1 MSATTH
7 GISALYSLV
16 EQPGSSFTTT
26 RAGFDSGRRTFKCW
40 QSVVGTLEPLRGS
53 PDSTYFGM
61 KVDTVEVTFDTA
73 GVATLQVSHL
83 GIKNQSQ
90 TKEDEFQY
98 SVTDET
104 PVIYA
109 PTFDW
114 QASIPKP
121 QVTRT
126 FITDKLPTTKIG
138 RFDVPLKYADMIPG
152 DTVYYEEAGTTWL
165 YTFWF
170 KAWRLIGRTIKT
182 VAGVADLYEITETH
196 QWDFEVRYITSI

>member
-1 MSATTH
+1 MSATIH
-7 GISALYSLV
+7 GGSELYLLV

-26 RAGFDSGRRTFKCW
+26 RAGFDSGRRTFRCW
-40 QSVVGTLEPLRGS
+40 QSVAGTLEPLRGS
-53 PDSTYFGM
+53 ADSTYFGM
-61 KVDTVEVTFDTA
+61 KVDAVEVTFDKA
-73 GVATLQVSHL
+73 GIATMQVSYL

-104 PVIYA
+104 PEIYE

-126 FITDKLPTTKIG
+126 YITRTLPTSKIG
-138 RFDVPLKYADMIPG
+138 RFDVPLKYADMVPA
-152 DTVYYEEAGTTWL
+152 DFVVYEEVPAVWF

-170 KAWRLIGRTIKT
+170 KAWRLIGRTIKN
-182 VAGVADLYEITETH
+182 VGDLYEITETH
-196 QWDFEVRYITSI
+196 QWDFEVRYITRT

>member
-7 GISALYSLV
+7 GSSALYSLV

-61 KVDTVEVTFDTA
+61 KVDTVEVTFDKA
-73 GVATLQVSHL
+73 GVATLQVSYL

-104 PVIYA
+104 PKIYYNA
-109 PTFDW
+109 SFDW

-126 FITDKLPTTKIG
+126 YITRTLPTTKIG
-138 RFDVPLKYADMIPG
+138 RFDVPLKYADMVPG
-152 DTVYYEEAGTTWL
+152 DTVYYEEVPALWK

-170 KAWRLIGRTIKT
+170 KAWKLIGRTIKN
-182 VAGVADLYEITETH
+182 VADLYEITETH
-196 QWDFEVRYITSI
+196 QWDFEVRYIERI

>member
-1 MSATTH
+1 MSATIH
-7 GISALYSLV
+7 GGSELYLLV

-40 QSVVGTLEPLRGS
+40 QSVAGTLEPLRGS
-53 PDSTYFGM
+53 ADSTYFGM
-61 KVDTVEVTFDTA
+61 KVDAVEVTFDKA
-73 GVATLQVSHL
+73 GIATMQVSYL

-104 PVIYA
+104 PEIYE

-126 FITDKLPTTKIG
+126 YITRTLPTSKIG
-138 RFDVPLKYADMIPG
+138 RFDVPLKYADMVP
-152 DTVYYEEAGTTWL
+152 DDYVVYEEVPAVWF

-170 KAWRLIGRTIKT
+170 KAWRLIGRTIKN
-182 VAGVADLYEITETH
+182 VGDLYEITETH
-196 QWDFEVRYITSI
+196 QWDFEVRSITST